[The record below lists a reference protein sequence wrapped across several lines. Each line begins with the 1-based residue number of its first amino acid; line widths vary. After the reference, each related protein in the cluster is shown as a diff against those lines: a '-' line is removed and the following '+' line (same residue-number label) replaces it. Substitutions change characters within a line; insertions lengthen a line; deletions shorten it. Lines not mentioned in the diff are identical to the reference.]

1 MVESGTV
8 GQWFSRMVDCVMAG
22 WWDDGMVPW
31 WDGEWWN
38 IAGWCEAGMIGLWD
52 GGINWT
58 VGCRYSRMT
67 DGGIL

>member
-1 MVESGTV
+1 MVEY
-8 GQWFSRMVDCVMAG
+8 SRMVRG
-22 WWDDGMVPW
+22 W
-31 WDGEWWN
+31 
-38 IAGWCEAGMIGLWD
+38 MIGLWD